1 MPITGKITAMIGI
14 QTAAIRFLSEK
25 QVPFKLFTHT
35 GQVTS
40 FEQAAKERN
49 HLPGQVIRSLLFRI
63 GDGSFAMV
71 LIAGPAQVSWPK
83 LRQHFGQN
91 RLTMAAPQE
100 VLEITGCRVG
110 AVSPFGLPKI
120 IPILADN
127 NIIAYDEVS
136 LGSGLAGTAILMRS
150 ADLVKNIENLYI
162 SDFASLD
169 NNAE

>member
-1 MPITGKITAMIGI
+1 MTGI
-14 QTAAIRFLSEK
+14 QTAAIQYLSDK
-25 QVPFKLFTHT
+25 HIHFQLFTHFT
-35 GQVTS
+35 RVS
-40 FEQAAKERN
+40 SLEQAARERN
-49 HLPGQVIRSLLFRI
+49 HLPEQVIRSLLFRI
-63 GDGSFAMV
+63 GDGLFTMV

-83 LRQHFGQN
+83 LRQYFGQN
-91 RLTMAAPQE
+91 RLTMATPAE
-100 VLEITGCRVG
+100 VLENTGYKVG

-136 LGSGLAGTAILMRS
+136 LGSGSAGTAILMHS
-150 ADLVKNIENLYI
+150 SDLIKTIDNLYI